1 MNVLFI
7 FAHPDD
13 EAYGPAGTIAKFAR
27 GNDVTVL
34 SLCKGNRP
42 GSEEV
47 ASARQTAFEESCALL
62 GAEPMML
69 NYSDCQL
76 EYASTLKSIEDAI
89 KEVDPELVF
98 THNISDLHR
107 DHRLVAEA
115 CLVACRPTPLSKI
128 QALYMSEMASSTNWT
143 FSQIEPIFAPNF
155 FIDISDYIDVKAR
168 AMELYQ
174 TETHEF
180 PDARSVVS
188 MKALAMQRGTQV
200 GATYAEAFR
209 LVFAH
214 DRGIQ

>member
-13 EAYGPAGTIAKFAR
+13 EAYGPAGTIAKFAK

-34 SLCKGNRP
+34 SLCKGDRP
-42 GSEEV
+42 GNEQVS
-47 ASARQTAFEESCALL
+47 AARQEAFEKSCALL
-62 GAEPMML
+62 GAEPRML

-76 EYASTLKSIEDAI
+76 EYASTLKSIEQVI
-89 KEVDPELVF
+89 KEVEPELVF

-107 DHRLVAEA
+107 DHRTVADA
-115 CLVACRPTPLSKI
+115 CLVACRPTLTSSI
-128 QALYMSEMASSTNWT
+128 RALYMCEMASSTNWT
-143 FSQIEPIFAPNF
+143 FGQVEPMFTPNF
-155 FIDISDYIDVKAR
+155 FIDITAYIDSKAT

-174 TETHEF
+174 TELYEF

-200 GATYAEAFR
+200 GAAYAEAFR

-214 DRGIQ
+214 DREI